1 MFNVY
6 VHVLQ
11 WAKYLTYLI
20 SFNPMIN
27 ILLLAVYKLGHL

>member
-6 VHVLQ
+6 VRVLQ

-20 SFNPMIN
+20 SFKPVTN
-27 ILLLAVYKLGHL
+27 ILLPAVYKLGHL